1 MSWTKLDDDA
11 VMPDQPLSAF
21 VGKRLTDNQNSYTE
35 DLTRLSTF
43 SYQTTESGDA
53 KVKWASILGRR
64 GTVVTVDV
72 GVASGTYAFKV
83 FCRTTNP
90 ALGGTLHIRDVD
102 AGVTVSQH
110 VAGTATPTVV
120 SIPYVTNQVSGL
132 RAFHVSW
139 ESDIGEDAVGSVLV
153 NGAVDNQVFCEADTG
168 PVFPFTTAPGSF
180 HEMYHMLV
188 LGTGAATPS
197 PQGDA
202 LHRYQVC
209 TFRHNVNPLIPPEG
223 VLTVWPSIEVNP
235 PIFQTS
241 TGGGPKPT
249 ISSYLYELGRIELY
263 SISVETYGRE
273 NNYPP
278 PYVYQQTTPINRLNN
293 KIDTFMPLLQPDACT
308 SISRGGLLGQVIRA
322 GSAASFAFFVQTNKS
337 VQTLNVSFRAVAIDA
352 TQNAPDLTFGV
363 VDYQGNTVGTDVVKT
378 NVPVPRITGQTT
390 MEPREGAAVFMN
402 GVLAGDGNWGMR
414 DAMDLDQALMGLPV
428 RFVWGPNVQNDINQ
442 GTVGSTDAVYIGRLH
457 TTADIYVYGFN
468 CRVL

>member
-21 VGKRLTDNQNSYTE
+21 VGKRLTDNQNSYTDE
-35 DLTRLSTF
+35 LTRLSTF
-43 SYQTTESGDA
+43 SYQTTAAGAA
-53 KVKWASILGRR
+53 KVKWASIFGRR
-64 GTVVTVDV
+64 GTVVTVNV

-90 ALGGTLHIRDVD
+90 ALGGTIHIRDID

-110 VAGTATPTVV
+110 VAGTATPTSV

-139 ESDIGEDAVGSVLV
+139 ESDIGEETVGSVLV
-153 NGAVDNQVFCEADTG
+153 NGAVDNQVFCEADSG
-168 PVFPFTTAPGSF
+168 AFPFSYAPGSF

-188 LGTGAATPS
+188 LGTGAAQPS
-197 PQGDA
+197 PLGDA
-202 LHRYQVC
+202 LHKYQVC
-209 TFRHNVNPLIPPEG
+209 TFKHNVGASIPPEG

-235 PIFQTS
+235 PIFPTT

-249 ISSYLYELGRIELY
+249 ITSYLYELGRIELY
-263 SISVETYGRE
+263 SISVETYSNP
-273 NNYPP
+273 NNNPP
-278 PYVYQQTTPINRLNN
+278 PYVYQQTTPITRLNN
-293 KIDTFMPLLQPDACT
+293 KIDAFMPLLQPDACT
-308 SISRGGLLGQVIRA
+308 SLSRGGLLGQVIRA
-322 GSAASFAFFVQTNKS
+322 GSVATFAFFIQTNKS
-337 VQTLNVSFRAVAIDA
+337 VQTLNVSFRAVAIDQ
-352 TQNAPDLTFGV
+352 TQDAPDLTFSV
-363 VDYQGNTVGTDVVKT
+363 LDYQGNTIGTDVVKT
-378 NVPVPRITGQTT
+378 SVPVPRVTGQTT

-428 RFVWGPNVQNDINQ
+428 RFTWGPNASTDINQ
-442 GTVGSTDAVYIGRLH
+442 GSTGTSDAVYIGRLA
-457 TTADIYVYGFN
+457 TTSDIYVYGFN